1 MSQAGT
7 DGGRESTT
15 AAEVISG
22 DLSNALGV
30 ESVRVEKLADPIV
43 LRSVL
48 AVATAALIVLWPE
61 RTDRVLVAVL
71 GIGLIGAGVTTLLGH
86 LRGSPRRNVMIGF
99 SLGLVALG
107 AILIGF
113 PRLSIE
119 VVGRANAIAL
129 AVYTL
134 GDFAVTLRHRRTS
147 LGTAWPFAKTLTLL
161 LLAVVMFIYPG
172 ALLSLVATLVCL
184 SVAIVGIIAVG
195 RSVTSDGDETP
206 ASLVAT
212 GQVVVEWFARRPKPT
227 VDRAELY
234 DKVLYEGTRVGAK
247 LTRFAV
253 LMFFSGVIATGGV
266 LTDSTAVVIGA
277 MLIAPLMTP
286 LMAIAI
292 SIVMGWPNRL
302 ARSALIVLGGILL
315 VILIGIVLGE
325 VGPVSVDATTNT
337 QILSRSSPTILD
349 LVIAVAAGAA
359 GAYGLSRPDVSDA
372 LPGVAIAIS
381 LVPPL
386 SVIGV
391 TIAAGAYDEASG
403 ALLLFTTNALAIIIV
418 GGATFIVTGLTPLRV
433 AQANRQRVRTASA
446 AVLALAVFVV
456 AALGLNGREVASNAL
471 EAGRASEAVQRW
483 IDGSDDFSVLSVDV
497 TGNTVQVTIIGPPV
511 GAPSVEGLQEG
522 LSSALGR
529 TVTTDLRVRVQTRDV
544 VGPGAT
550 DG

>member
-7 DGGRESTT
+7 DGARESTT

-22 DLSNALGV
+22 DLANALGV
-30 ESVRVEKLADPIV
+30 KSVHLAKLADPIV
-43 LRSVL
+43 LRSIL
-48 AVATAALIVLWPE
+48 AIATAALIVLWPD
-61 RTDRVLVAVL
+61 RTDRVLIAVL
-71 GIGLIGAGVTTLLGH
+71 GIGLVGAGVTTLLGH
-86 LRGSPRRNVMIGF
+86 LLSGTRRIVLIALSG
-99 SLGLVALG
+99 GLVALG
-107 AILIGF
+107 AIFIGF
-113 PRLSIE
+113 PRRSTE
-119 VVGRANAIAL
+119 VVGRASAIAL
-129 AVYTL
+129 ALYTL
-134 GDFAVTLRHRRTS
+134 GDFAITLRHRRPS
-147 LGTAWPFAKTLTLL
+147 LGTAWPFAKTLPLL
-161 LLAVVMFIYPG
+161 LLAAVMFAYPG
-172 ALLSLVATLVCL
+172 ALLSLVATVVCGG
-184 SVAIVGIIAVG
+184 VAIVGLIAVG
-195 RSVTSDGDETP
+195 RSVTTDDDETP

-212 GQVVVEWFARRPKPT
+212 GHVVFDWFARRPKPT

-234 DKVLYEGTRVGAK
+234 DKVLYEGPRVGAK

-325 VGPVSVDATTNT
+325 VGPVSVDATSNT

-391 TIAAGAYDEASG
+391 TIAAGAYEEASG
-403 ALLLFTTNALAIIIV
+403 ALLLFATNALAIIIV

-471 EAGRASEAVQRW
+471 EAGQASTAVQQW

-497 TGNTVQVTIIGPPV
+497 TGDTVQGTIIGPPA
-511 GAPSVEGLQEG
+511 GAPSAEGLQAD

-529 TVTTDLRVRVQTRDV
+529 TVTADLRVRVQTREL
-544 VGPGAT
+544 VGPDAT